1 MYINFGSNV
10 TSNLFQIFLCAAIR
24 TTALHQQ
31 EQQRAAPVN
40 GDRPSVL
47 PVLINDRL
55 CTVEQDQ
62 WWNTA
67 YQLFKNTAK
76 YVLFVCNRQFI
87 IVELFSEYISK
98 KLQQKNYYFQGKSW
112 EIKISSA
119 TRY

>member
-1 MYINFGSNV
+1 M
-10 TSNLFQIFLCAAIR
+10 TLNLFQIFLCAAIR
-24 TTALHQQ
+24 TTALQQQ

-62 WWNTA
+62 WWKTA

-76 YVLFVCNRQFI
+76 YVRLVGTEHFKLLVIF
-87 IVELFSEYISK
+87 FSEK
-98 KLQQKNYYFQGKSW
+98 VQKNNYYFQRKSW

-119 TRY
+119 ARY